1 MGGLRIALPAVLLL
15 QVFCVVFFVV
25 DAFGDFMGYDTATGV
40 RDSDTFE
47 YLVVLA
53 LTCGLAVT
61 AFEVRRLMERESRME
76 SALKAASGAF
86 AELMTQHFDEWGLTA
101 SERDVAIL
109 AVKGFS
115 ISEIAAMR
123 ERRDGT
129 VKAQLNAIYRKADV
143 SGRAQ
148 LVSLFVEELMG
159 EALIAPAPDTAPA

>member
-1 MGGLRIALPAVLLL
+1 MGGLKILLPAVLVL
-15 QVFCVVFFVV
+15 QVFCVVFFLA
-25 DAFGDFMGYDTATGV
+25 DAYADLMGYDTAPGV
-40 RDSDTFE
+40 KESDTFE

-61 AFEVRRLMERESRME
+61 AFEVRRLMRRGSQME

-101 SERDVAIL
+101 SERDVAML

-148 LVSLFVEELMG
+148 LISLFVEELMG
-159 EALIAPAPDTAPA
+159 EALINAPEAEKPA